1 MTKINLEKIILS
13 IFFIVVLF
21 LGPGVLFGHKIAHD
35 FPFAYSASDAF
46 QHQVRAEAIKDMGNF
61 RYEASYIS
69 SGIEGTVGR
78 YPPIMYHIAVVFS
91 HFSGIEVYDAIYFI
105 VVFFAIIAGFIM
117 YLIIRDFNKTV
128 ALISLPL
135 SMLIFSFPISIGFLW
150 GHWPSIL
157 SQSFLVLF
165 FWCIMKKDMK
175 YSYILIA
182 LSLSA
187 TALTHTSETI
197 FAFIFLALFFAIK
210 LVVKKLNKNDI
221 KNMVLSLIIFFI
233 ISIYYLLIF
242 QNTWAR
248 GQPYSFAVQ
257 PIWEGNPGFYIA
269 GFGLLL
275 IPMIIGFIF
284 SMSKLKSLHISII
297 LGLAMLIGGF
307 LNYIGFQLRSFQIRF
322 FWPIYLSIFMGF
334 GIYVLLKF
342 VVKKWNFT
350 YTSTIF
356 IIVAVLLAGA
366 VKLPILKQTDVQVIP
381 SIPSINRVTSQGMM
395 DLHHWQALKWL
406 SENTGQESKIYFFY
420 GDIYN
425 QDAMLRNSKRSHHQV
440 DPDDF
445 VKAIQDRKIKRVY
458 VSELPGDTGGGITI
472 MNSLF
477 DFELAT
483 ESLPSEYFFGPQDIC
498 KFDYIVF
505 DKVSQQQVLAQYNL
519 LIAQELVNKDYINPV
534 FDNEVVV
541 ILKNNQAG
549 DDCIEERS
557 F

>member
-1 MTKINLEKIILS
+1 
-13 IFFIVVLF
+13 
-21 LGPGVLFGHKIAHD
+21 
-35 FPFAYSASDAF
+35 
-46 QHQVRAEAIKDMGNF
+46 
-61 RYEASYIS
+61 
-69 SGIEGTVGR
+69 
-78 YPPIMYHIAVVFS
+78 
-91 HFSGIEVYDAIYFI
+91 
-105 VVFFAIIAGFIM
+105 
-117 YLIIRDFNKTV
+117 
-128 ALISLPL
+128 
-135 SMLIFSFPISIGFLW
+135 
-150 GHWPSIL
+150 
-157 SQSFLVLF
+157 
-165 FWCIMKKDMK
+165 
-175 YSYILIA
+175 
-182 LSLSA
+182 
-187 TALTHTSETI
+187 
-197 FAFIFLALFFAIK
+197 
-210 LVVKKLNKNDI
+210 
-221 KNMVLSLIIFFI
+221 
-233 ISIYYLLIF
+233 
-242 QNTWAR
+242 
-248 GQPYSFAVQ
+248 
-257 PIWEGNPGFYIA
+257 
-269 GFGLLL
+269 
-275 IPMIIGFIF
+275 
-284 SMSKLKSLHISII
+284 
-297 LGLAMLIGGF
+297 MLIGGF

-425 QDAMLRNSKRSHHQV
+425 QDAMLRTSKRSHHQV